1 MKNNSVLIFQLQFG
15 LFLSIVALSGC
26 ASERSSVKDTQS
38 TVEIEKAKSLQM
50 KDQETGS
57 SIKRELDEN
66 HDRGDFAATEKS
78 VRSEDITD
86 SNESSFDLPV
96 VEKPEALGI
105 HSSLEELAD
114 SLIEGESGESNKS
127 EMSVKIE
134 RGDNPIT
141 SESMELISDKSD
153 SPSNQK
159 PWIDRE
165 SPNFSGSDG
174 ENTNDSKIED
184 LNDDLSK
191 VGKTSQSNQEVNAS
205 ETISQNNATAAQKS
219 ENSDNQADNSSL
231 DLEPLRNNNKNN
243 ISQSSVQEG
252 APGKTVILN
261 AANENLKSSLS
272 TENLKK
278 QIGLKDVFKDGT
290 DLLPEENLSVVLSE
304 SSDQSKISNPQKT
317 LVLSSNPQTT
327 SNSQSGNGLNVVL
340 GNPLDE
346 KSSGNLVGVQNVIL
360 GNSTRAG
367 DLTREGL
374 QGVDVGFTAKPSS
387 IINENR
393 NSELKQIG
401 FGNKKP
407 QISSDSISTNFQTQS
422 PNNGKRK
429 DYLKVRKFLNGRAEV
444 SKTNDQSDNIRN
456 YQNVKNWVLSEAED
470 LNQSK
475 PLKQSSPKQFNRAS
489 EWIRQKGRLK
499 EDE

>member
-15 LFLSIVALSGC
+15 LFLSIIVLSGC

-38 TVEIEKAKSLQM
+38 SVEIEKANSLQM
-50 KDQETGS
+50 KDQETGPS
-57 SIKRELDEN
+57 NKKELDEN
-66 HDRGDFAATEKS
+66 HDRGDLAASEKS

-114 SLIEGESGESNKS
+114 PLIEGESSESNKS

-159 PWIDRE
+159 PWIERE
-165 SPNFSGSDG
+165 SPIISGSDG

-184 LNDDLSK
+184 LNHNLSK
-191 VGKTSQSNQEVNAS
+191 VGKTSQSNPEVNAS
-205 ETISQNNATAAQKS
+205 ETISQNNPTAAQKS
-219 ENSDNQADNSSL
+219 ENSDNQADNSSW

-261 AANENLKSSLS
+261 AANENLKSSPS

-304 SSDQSKISNPQKT
+304 PSDQSKISTPKN
-317 LVLSSNPQTT
+317 
-327 SNSQSGNGLNVVL
+327 L
-340 GNPLDE
+340 G
-346 KSSGNLVGVQNVIL
+346 
-360 GNSTRAG
+360 
-367 DLTREGL
+367 
-374 QGVDVGFTAKPSS
+374 
-387 IINENR
+387 
-393 NSELKQIG
+393 SE
-401 FGNKKP
+401 F
-407 QISSDSISTNFQTQS
+407 
-422 PNNGKRK
+422 
-429 DYLKVRKFLNGRAEV
+429 
-444 SKTNDQSDNIRN
+444 
-456 YQNVKNWVLSEAED
+456 
-470 LNQSK
+470 
-475 PLKQSSPKQFNRAS
+475 
-489 EWIRQKGRLK
+489 
-499 EDE
+499 